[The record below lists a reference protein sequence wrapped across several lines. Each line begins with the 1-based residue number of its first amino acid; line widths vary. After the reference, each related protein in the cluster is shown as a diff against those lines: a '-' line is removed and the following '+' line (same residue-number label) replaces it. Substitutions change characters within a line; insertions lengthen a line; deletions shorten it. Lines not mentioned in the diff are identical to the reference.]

1 MWREASYTVEAS
13 WIISISLVIIGALVV
28 LGYEVYH
35 EALLFAKNTT
45 YTIDVV
51 SMFRKG
57 WILDELFQIVR

>member
-1 MWREASYTVEAS
+1 M
-13 WIISISLVIIGALVV
+13 V

-35 EALLFAKNTT
+35 EALLFAENTT

-57 WILDELFQIVR
+57 WVLDELLQIGR

>member
-1 MWREASYTVEAS
+1 M
-13 WIISISLVIIGALVV
+13 V

-57 WILDELFQIVR
+57 WVLDELLQIGR

>member
-13 WIISISLVIIGALVV
+13 WVISISLVIIGALMV

-35 EALLFAKNTT
+35 EALLFAKNVT

-57 WILDELFQIVR
+57 WVLDELLQIGR

>member
-1 MWREASYTVEAS
+1 MWRKASYTVEAS
-13 WIISISLVIIGALVV
+13 WIISISLVIIGALMA
-28 LGYEVYH
+28 LGYEVHH

-57 WILDELFQIVR
+57 WVLDELLQVGR